1 MKELVNLAWTRM
13 NVISAVVGD
22 MNGRFIAVLF
32 YFTILVPFGIGSTL
46 LSDPLRRKN
55 LTPNNTKWEQ
65 REAVPTDMNSAK
77 QQG

>member
-13 NVISAVVGD
+13 NIISAVVGD

-46 LSDPLRRKN
+46 FSDPLRRKN
-55 LTPNNTKWEQ
+55 LTPNNTEWLK